1 MSESGRIQGKDICRA
16 CQSDDLFVAYDLGHL
31 PIANELLNEKEISY
45 DEFPLVLSICR
56 NCTLGQVQNVVSPQR
71 LFHDYRY
78 TSSTSRTFLEHA
90 SAFVAKAVYDLSI
103 NHEGDWVL
111 EIASNDGYLLKNFI
125 PLGIKTIGVEPSE
138 NIGRLASNA
147 GISTI
152 SEFFSSDLA
161 AEILAVHGYPR
172 LIIANNVLAHVPD
185 IRDFMNGLSIL
196 CGQDTCISIENP
208 SLLNILSQNQFDSI
222 YHEHFSYLTAHSVRR
237 LAEEFGLRLFDLE
250 IIDTHGGSNRYWLNR
265 NSVPSLQLNG
275 MLSKE
280 IEAGIT
286 QQASWEKSFQNVK
299 GTIECLTKWLEEGK
313 KAGKR
318 VVGYGAAAKASTLLN
333 LAKASALELA
343 FIADNSFEK
352 QGRFMPS
359 RSIPIVDLEELVSY
373 GPTDILIFPWNISKE
388 IQSTLLSLCPDARYW
403 KAIPEMLRLH

>member
-1 MSESGRIQGKDICRA
+1 
-16 CQSDDLFVAYDLGHL
+16 
-31 PIANELLNEKEISY
+31 
-45 DEFPLVLSICR
+45 
-56 NCTLGQVQNVVSPQR
+56 
-71 LFHDYRY
+71 
-78 TSSTSRTFLEHA
+78 
-90 SAFVAKAVYDLSI
+90 
-103 NHEGDWVL
+103 
-111 EIASNDGYLLKNFI
+111 
-125 PLGIKTIGVEPSE
+125 
-138 NIGRLASNA
+138 
-147 GISTI
+147 
-152 SEFFSSDLA
+152 
-161 AEILAVHGYPR
+161 
-172 LIIANNVLAHVPD
+172 
-185 IRDFMNGLSIL
+185 
-196 CGQDTCISIENP
+196 
-208 SLLNILSQNQFDSI
+208 
-222 YHEHFSYLTAHSVRR
+222 VRR